1 MTWAFGTTS
10 PVSCPVSARPCQ
22 SLTGDAMSLWHGS
35 GMKMYGT
42 GCVHQKGEPSRAR
55 ADGSHPHARQRE
67 TGTHLARCR
76 RAHRGN
82 DDRVRCWATSDLV
95 LASSR
100 LPTTEPYLHA
110 AAAPSVLGDRPATR
124 MGRATQATAAT
135 ALLNAFR
142 RPRAIVP
149 RSTMR
154 MCVLSLSL
162 ANRFVVFRHFTNAFV
177 SSQDPFSIGRA
188 QAL

>member
-124 MGRATQATAAT
+124 MGRRDASNRCNCAPQRLPPSPCHCATLHYAHVCS
-135 ALLNAFR
+135 LL
-142 RPRAIVP
+142 
-149 RSTMR
+149 
-154 MCVLSLSL
+154 
-162 ANRFVVFRHFTNAFV
+162 VF
-177 SSQDPFSIGRA
+177 G
-188 QAL
+188 